1 MFHVVR
7 PLTHPLNIMQY
18 RNVGRTGLKVSSVSL
33 GGWLTYGGSV
43 EADSSHAILRAAIE
57 QGINFID
64 LADIYSRGNSERVM
78 GDFLDEYQSG
88 AGRRSD
94 LVISSKVFWPTGTGP
109 NDRGLSRKHIMESCN
124 ASLQRLR
131 TDYLD
136 LYFCHRFD
144 PEVALEET
152 VRAMEDLVQQ
162 GKVLYWGTSVWEAD
176 QLRSGTERSRVHHG
190 YGPVVEQPRYNLL
203 DRHIEESIVPA
214 CQDLG
219 IGLVVW
225 SPLAQGLLTG
235 KYNDGIPAG
244 SRGAQTSW
252 LERELTHANIERVRQ
267 LSAIAREVGVTPGQL
282 ALAWILHQ
290 PGITSVITG
299 ATSVAQVAENIVAD
313 GVQLHED
320 ILGRLNAIFP
330 A

>member
-1 MFHVVR
+1 ME
-7 PLTHPLNIMQY
+7 Y
-18 RNVGRTGLKVSSVSL
+18 RKVGRTGLKVSAVSL

-43 EADSSHAILRAAIE
+43 ENERAISILRAAVE

-64 LADIYSRGNSERVM
+64 LADVYSKGGSERVM
-78 GDFLDEYQSG
+78 GEFLQQYTAGE
-88 AGRRSD
+88 GRRSD

-109 NDRGLSRKHIMESCN
+109 NDRGLSRKHIIESCN
-124 ASLQRLR
+124 ASLQRLG

-152 VRAMEDLVQQ
+152 VRAMEDLVQA

-176 QLRSGTERSRVHHG
+176 QLSDGMRLSQKFHG

-203 DRHIEESIVPA
+203 DRHIEATIVPT
-214 CQDLG
+214 CEDLG

-235 KYNDGIPAG
+235 KYNTGIPEG
-244 SRGAQTSW
+244 SRGATTAW
-252 LERELTHANIERVRQ
+252 LERELTPENLERVRG
-267 LSAIAREVGVTPGQL
+267 LTTIAHELGTTPGQL
-282 ALAWILHQ
+282 ALAWLLHQ
-290 PGITSVITG
+290 PGISSVITG
-299 ATSVAQVAENIVAD
+299 ATNVEQVAEN
-313 GVQLHED
+313 VQAAELK
-320 ILGRLNAIFP
+320 LSGAVLTRLDRLFP

>member
-1 MFHVVR
+1 
-7 PLTHPLNIMQY
+7 MQY

-43 EADSSHAILRAAIE
+43 EADHSHAILRAAIE

-78 GDFLDEYQSG
+78 GDFLEDYTAGS
-88 AGRRSD
+88 GRRSD

-109 NDRGLSRKHIMESCN
+109 NDRGLSRKHIMESCH
-124 ASLQRLR
+124 ASLKRLR

-136 LYFCHRFD
+136 IYFCHRFD

-176 QLRSGTERSRVHHG
+176 QLRAGTALSRTHHG

-203 DRHIEESIVPA
+203 DRHIEASIVPA
-214 CQDLG
+214 CQELG
-219 IGLVVW
+219 MGLVVW

-252 LERELTHANIERVRQ
+252 LERELTPENIERVRQ
-267 LSAIAREVGVTPGQL
+267 LSMIAHEYGITAGQL

-290 PGITSVITG
+290 PGMTSVITG

-313 GVQLHED
+313 GVRLD
-320 ILGRLNAIFP
+320 DATRARLNVIFP